1 VHAVDPH
8 AHQRARYAD
17 VNDDDS
23 GGELTMT
30 TLAPDGHHAADD
42 PNFGR
47 VAAALVGVGALG
59 LIATSTFYALAGPQ
73 AALPGGAHDIEAA
86 RSATAAAAGWMRAA
100 GLVGMPSDV
109 LLVVGGVMIAMTKRG
124 ESAGLAIAGWLA
136 MAIAGALFIIVDAMV
151 AFVLPPAALFA
162 NGGAA
167 YAGLRA
173 LFDVL
178 FAIGAWTTGAGA
190 LAAAWSAHWPEYHWR
205 IVLWLMRAAGVV
217 GVLANTAY
225 LLGLPGAALI
235 GPGIALLAV
244 ALLALSISLHSR
256 RSNREAGA
264 VAIGSQ

>member
-1 VHAVDPH
+1 MTP
-8 AHQRARYAD
+8 RA
-17 VNDDDS
+17 
-23 GGELTMT
+23 L
-30 TLAPDGHHAADD
+30 DGPHAADD

-47 VAAALVGVGALG
+47 IAAALVGAGALG
-59 LIATSTFYALAGPQ
+59 LIATSTFYALAGPE
-73 AALPGGAHDIEAA
+73 AALPGGAHSIEAA

-109 LLVVGGVMIAMTKRG
+109 LLVVGGVMIAVLKRG
-124 ESAGLAIAGWLA
+124 EGAGLAIAGWLA

-162 NGGAA
+162 NGEAA

-173 LFDVL
+173 LFEVL

-190 LAAAWSAHWPEYHWR
+190 LAAAWSAHWPEYRWR
-205 IVLWLMRAAGVV
+205 VVLWLMRAAGVL

-225 LLGLPGAALI
+225 LLGLPGAPLI

-244 ALLALSISLHSR
+244 ALLVLSLSLHLSARRADRGSR
-256 RSNREAGA
+256 S
-264 VAIGSQ
+264 VVMGSR